1 MGGLSTFMHMH
12 WFASLGLLVGLARAE
27 RPHSCLFSLFR
38 SRSRVG
44 PWLAMIVQLLDGC
57 AGDVPLTRCSSY
69 LALCSPLWLL
79 LRCYSLAVSSINIK
93 FGKRLQWMPRLDSA
107 RSPSHSQALLPSP
120 IAAGTRT
127 LQPFMS
133 FTMSPNFPS
142 AQVDDT
148 KCEHTDRS

>member
-1 MGGLSTFMHMH
+1 MHMH
-12 WFASLGLLVGLARAE
+12 WSKMLGRHGLLVALLRARKP
-27 RPHSCLFSLFR
+27 RSCLFSLFR

-57 AGDVPLTRCSSY
+57 AGDVLLTHYSSC

-93 FGKRLQWMPRLDSA
+93 FGKRIQWMPRLDSA

-120 IAAGTRT
+120 VAARTRT

-133 FTMSPNFPS
+133 FTISPNFPS

-148 KCEHTDRS
+148 KCEHADRS